1 MLYKTSLLLLL
12 IIAKKNPKNQNKKTE
27 HFWKCTLFLRICPTT
42 STSEASVNIFS
53 LLSFHCLFLLEYVFI
68 YSVSL
73 MKQGNYNFLGC
84 SGNPSFKQK
93 ISTKVIWKKI
103 TSSLKEYFTEM
114 PFKFQPR
121 KFFSKNCQAKRAFV
135 YKN

>member
-1 MLYKTSLLLLL
+1 MSLKLFLWINLWKKPNSFTSSHTSKNMYLIPINYKTSVLYKTSLLLLL

-42 STSEASVNIFS
+42 STSETSVNIFS

-93 ISTKVIWKKI
+93 ISTKVI
-103 TSSLKEYFTEM
+103 
-114 PFKFQPR
+114 
-121 KFFSKNCQAKRAFV
+121 
-135 YKN
+135 